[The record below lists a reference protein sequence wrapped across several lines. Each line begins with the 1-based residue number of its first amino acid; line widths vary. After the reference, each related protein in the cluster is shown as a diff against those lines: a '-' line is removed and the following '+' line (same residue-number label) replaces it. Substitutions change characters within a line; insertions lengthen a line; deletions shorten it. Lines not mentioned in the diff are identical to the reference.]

1 MLRYERYKTSEQ
13 NNPTSTD
20 EVLLEMAGGQG
31 TVQLEINMKNK
42 IRENISELMGA
53 TAIEPTTV
61 ASEYGDAATLIN

>member
-61 ASEYGDAATLIN
+61 VSEYQVSPTLIN